1 MTHCRFEDRITGH
14 ARVMH
19 GLHERIEAWTPEE
32 LPEAFARI
40 EQARLN
46 GKWIA
51 LLLEYELGE
60 WLETALTDSKR
71 TPVNSLDHTPRLTAL
86 VFDSMQVD
94 QPWDLVADEHACIT
108 SIVPA
113 LSKAAYIERID
124 KIHHWIEQ
132 GEVYQINATFP
143 LQIQTVGQAQTLY
156 RKIAQNHPVAFA
168 AFIEDASRTVLSFS
182 PELFL
187 ERRGQTLTTRP
198 MKGTAPRAN
207 DPIEDEQLGQALQS
221 SEKNR
226 AENLMIVDLLRN
238 DLGRVAVAGTV
249 RTESLF
255 SLEKYPSVWT
265 MTSTIQADIP
275 TDASLQTILTALFPC
290 GSVTGAPKIAAMQRI
305 QQTET
310 SPRGL
315 YCGSLGW
322 LAPDGDFALSVAI
335 RTLVLNAKGS
345 GTYPVGGGIVHD
357 SDSEKEWQEC
367 FWKARVLSQEQP
379 SLIETMRADAAGHIE
394 LLEVHLDRLIN
405 SAKVLSFQSPSL
417 ESLRESIATKVGA
430 SLKQAS
436 TPGDLRVRLLLHA
449 AGELS
454 LETAPLPALKGIPKI
469 AISPVVLDSQHP
481 LLQHKTTF
489 RPWYT
494 EATTWLATHP
504 DFFDLIFLN
513 EHNML
518 CEGSRSNIYIQK
530 NGEWITPAL
539 PCGLLGGV
547 YRRHLMD
554 THQIKEGT
562 LTRADLEHPAAVIRL
577 SNGLRGWFD
586 VQFDMTSFFPGN
598 FLP

>member
-1 MTHCRFEDRITGH
+1 
-14 ARVMH
+14 
-19 GLHERIEAWTPEE
+19 
-32 LPEAFARI
+32 
-40 EQARLN
+40 
-46 GKWIA
+46 
-51 LLLEYELGE
+51 
-60 WLETALTDSKR
+60 
-71 TPVNSLDHTPRLTAL
+71 
-86 VFDSMQVD
+86 MQVD
-94 QPWDLVADEHACIT
+94 QPWDMVPDEHACIT

-113 LSKAAYIERID
+113 LSKAAYFERID

-168 AFIEDASRTVLSFS
+168 AFIEDESRTVLSFS

-207 DPIEDEQLGQALQS
+207 DPIEDEQLGQALLA

-238 DLGRVAVAGTV
+238 DLGRVAMAGTV
-249 RTESLF
+249 RAEPLF

-265 MTSTIQADIP
+265 MTSTIEASISAD
-275 TDASLQTILTALFPC
+275 TSLQTILTALFPC

-305 QQTET
+305 QKTEP
-310 SPRGL
+310 SARGL
-315 YCGSLGW
+315 YCGSIGW
-322 LAPDGDFALSVAI
+322 LAPDGDFTLSVAI
-335 RTLVLNAKGS
+335 RTLVLDVKGS
-345 GTYPVGGGIVHD
+345 GTYHVGGGIVHD

-379 SLIETMRADAAGHIE
+379 SLIETMRADAAGNIE
-394 LLEVHLDRLIN
+394 LLEVHLDRLTH
-405 SAKVLSFQSPSL
+405 SAKALSFQSPSRDTI
-417 ESLRESIATKVGA
+417 REQISTKVAA
-430 SLKQAS
+430 SRKQALAS
-436 TPGDLRVRLLLHA
+436 GDLRVRLLLHA
-449 AGELS
+449 TGELS
-454 LETAPLPALKGIPKI
+454 LETAPLPALQGFPKI
-469 AISPVVLDSQHP
+469 ALSSVVLDSKHP

-494 EATTWLATHP
+494 AATSWLATHP

-513 EHNML
+513 EQHEV
-518 CEGSRSNIYIQK
+518 CEGSRSNIYVQK
-530 NGEWITPAL
+530 NGEWVTPAL
-539 PCGLLGGV
+539 PSGLLGGV

-562 LTRADLEHPAAVIRL
+562 LTRADLEHPAAIIRL

-586 VQFDMTSFFPGN
+586 VKFDSTSFFPGN

>member
-1 MTHCRFEDRITGH
+1 
-14 ARVMH
+14 MH
-19 GLHERIEAWTPEE
+19 GLSERIVACAPEE
-32 LPEAFARI
+32 LPEAFVRI
-40 EQARLN
+40 EQARQS

-60 WLETALTDSKR
+60 WLEPALMHSKL
-71 TPVNSLDHTPRLTAL
+71 TPASHTEKTPRLTAL
-86 VFDSMQVD
+86 VFDSMQVEK
-94 QPWDLVADEHACIT
+94 PWNMLTHEHACIT
-108 SIVPA
+108 SIIPA
-113 LSKAAYIERID
+113 LSKAAYVERIK

-168 AFIEDASRTVLSFS
+168 AFIEDESRTVLSFS

-198 MKGTAPRAN
+198 MKGTAPRAS
-207 DPIEDEQLGQALQS
+207 DPIEDEQLGRALQS

-238 DLGRVAVAGTV
+238 DLGRVAEPGSV
-249 RTESLF
+249 RAQPLF
-255 SLEKYPSVWT
+255 TLEKYPSVWT
-265 MTSTIQADIP
+265 MTSTIEADIP
-275 TDASLQTILTALFPC
+275 SDTSLQQILTALYPC
-290 GSVTGAPKIAAMQRI
+290 GSVTGAPKISAMQRI
-305 QQTET
+305 QQTEL

-315 YCGSLGW
+315 YCGSIGW
-322 LAPDGDFALSVAI
+322 LAPDGDFSLSVAI
-335 RTLVLNAKGS
+335 RTLVLDATGS
-345 GTYPVGGGIVHD
+345 GVYHVGGGIVHD
-357 SDSEKEWQEC
+357 SNPEQEWQEC

-379 SLIETMRADAAGHIE
+379 SLIETMHADPAGHIE
-394 LLEVHLDRLIN
+394 LLEIHLDRLTS
-405 SAKVLSFQSPSL
+405 SAKELSFQSLSR
-417 ESLRESIATKVGA
+417 ETLRERIATKLGA

-436 TPGDLRVRLLLHA
+436 TPCDLRVRLLLPA
-449 AGELS
+449 TGELS
-454 LETAPLPALKGIPKI
+454 LEIAPLPALQGIPKI
-469 AISPVVLDSQHP
+469 ALSSVVLDSKHP

-494 EATTWLATHP
+494 EATTWLAKHP

-513 EHNML
+513 EYNEL

-530 NGEWITPAL
+530 NGEWVTPAL
-539 PCGLLGGV
+539 PSGLLGGV

-562 LTRADLEHPAAVIRL
+562 LTRADLENPAAIIRL

-586 VQFDMTSFFPGN
+586 VQFDTTSFFPGN